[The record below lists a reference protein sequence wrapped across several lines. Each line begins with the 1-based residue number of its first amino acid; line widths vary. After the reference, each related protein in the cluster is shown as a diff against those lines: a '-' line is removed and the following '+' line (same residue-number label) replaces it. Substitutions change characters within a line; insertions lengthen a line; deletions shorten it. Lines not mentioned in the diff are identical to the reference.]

1 VSAVPLAAILMAIDR
16 QGRVLVG
23 ERRRDLSFLPGFSV
37 FPGGSLK
44 ELDRQTAAE
53 VFGRSDEETALKIAA
68 LRELMEEAGLFWDGA
83 RLVAVPAEA
92 DGLSLVETA
101 ARLGLPLRIEPL
113 PRLAHFITPAFSPTR
128 FDTHCFLLE
137 VEEIA
142 EPRSTDGE
150 LARVLVEEP
159 GRIIEDWHRFVALLA
174 PPTRMSLA
182 ALAQR
187 GGAEAAFALADGAQ
201 GQDVYYFESIPG
213 IRTVPLRTPT
223 LPPATH
229 TNCYFVG
236 TDRFLIV
243 DPATYEEDER
253 AHLLLEIERYQR
265 SHGLRPWMVLLTHH
279 HGDHVGSA
287 NFLREKLGIP
297 VAAHPLTAALLKG
310 QIAVDVLIAGGDR
323 LELGTPERPFP
334 VEALH
339 TPGHAPGHLVLA
351 DRRPGSGAMIV
362 GDMIASIGT
371 IIIDPPEVDMGEY
384 LRQLARLKAASPR
397 VLFPAHG
404 LPVVEAVAKLDQ
416 YVAHRLLREAKVL
429 GALEHHRGTPRT
441 PEELL
446 PLAYDDVPEAVY
458 PLAARSCLAHLL
470 KLLEEGRV
478 HRSTED
484 HFAIV

>member
-1 VSAVPLAAILMAIDR
+1 MSAVPLAAILMAVDP

-23 ERRRDLSFLPGFSV
+23 ERRRDLAFLPGFTV
-37 FPGGSLK
+37 FPGGSLSAA
-44 ELDRQTAAE
+44 DQAVAAE
-53 VFGRSDEETALKIAA
+53 VFGRSDLEAALKVAA
-68 LRELMEEAGLFWDGA
+68 LRELMEEAGLFWDGR
-83 RLVAVPAEA
+83 RLVAIPAEA

-101 ARLGLPLRIEPL
+101 ARLGLPLRIDPL
-113 PRLAHFITPAFSPTR
+113 PRLARFVTPAFSPTR

-137 VEEIA
+137 AEEIA
-142 EPRSTDGE
+142 APRSVDGE
-150 LARVLVEEP
+150 LARVFIEAP
-159 GRIIEDWHRFVALLA
+159 GRIIDAWRNFQALLA

-182 ALAQR
+182 ALAE
-187 GGAEAAFALADGAQ
+187 GAGAAAALEVADGAQ
-201 GQDVYYFESIPG
+201 GQDVYYFESVPG

-236 TDRFLIV
+236 TERVLIV
-243 DPATYEEDER
+243 DPATYEEGER

-265 SHGLRPWMVLLTHH
+265 SHGRRPWMVLLTHH

-287 NFLREKLGIP
+287 NFLRETLGIP
-297 VAAHPLTAALLKG
+297 VAAHPRTAALLEG
-310 QIAVDVLIAGGDR
+310 QIAIDVLVEAGDR
-323 LELGTPERPFP
+323 LELGSAEQPFP

-371 IIIDPPEVDMGEY
+371 IIIDPPEGDMGEY
-384 LRQLARLKAASPR
+384 LRQLQRLKAESPR
-397 VLFPAHG
+397 ILFPAHG

-416 YVAHRLLREAKVL
+416 YVAHRLLREAKVV
-429 GALEHHRGTPRT
+429 GALEHHRGRPQT
-441 PEELL
+441 PEGLL
-446 PLAYDDVPEAVY
+446 PLAYDDVPEAIY

-478 HRSTED
+478 HRSAED
-484 HFAIV
+484 HFEIA